1 MPWVLL
7 RRYVLQWT
15 GRITRLI
22 ILQGSALGGALQSIM
37 LNKLFH
43 GPVGFHAGVRA
54 NAALNFGLLAI
65 ALLLMK
71 PKPNTVSRKQGS
83 LRREL
88 FVFMSDP
95 PYVFMVMGYV
105 VTFGRVRVAH
115 GSPIVWSLFLWVSTF
130 RPSSFNSMPSKMALL
145 LLSHFIL
152 YVLRCPNYIVVTNT
166 PSW

>member
-1 MPWVLL
+1 
-7 RRYVLQWT
+7 
-15 GRITRLI
+15 
-22 ILQGSALGGALQSIM
+22 M

-71 PKPNTVSRKQGS
+71 PKPDMVSKDQGS

-88 FVFMSDP
+88 FIFMSDP

-105 VTFGRVRVAH
+105 VTFGRGLVAH
-115 GSPIVWSLFLWVSTF
+115 GSP
-130 RPSSFNSMPSKMALL
+130 
-145 LLSHFIL
+145 
-152 YVLRCPNYIVVTNT
+152 
-166 PSW
+166 